1 MVIIDHVTKYYM
13 VNFRKKVVLDDV
25 SVAFNPNRSYGLLG
39 QNGAGKSTFL
49 RLVAGAEEPNKGRIW
64 RNTRISWPLGFS
76 GSFHPKMTGREN
88 AIFLARVYGADL
100 KKTLDF
106 VYDFAELGPD
116 IDAPVGTYSSGM
128 SSRLAFAISMAVE
141 FDVYLVDETTAV
153 GDSRFQQRCAAAFAE
168 RRARSGMIM
177 VSHSVATIK
186 EYCDTGMILAN
197 GKLLMFDDLNEA
209 IERYRQMSM

>member
-1 MVIIDHVTKYYM
+1 MVIVDHVTKYYT

-25 SVAFNPNRSYGLLG
+25 SVVFNPRRSYGLLG

-49 RLVAGAEEPNKGRIW
+49 RLIAGSEEPNKGRIW
-64 RNTRISWPLGFS
+64 RNSRVSWQLGFT
-76 GSFHPKMTGREN
+76 GGFHAKMTGREN
-88 AIFLARVYGADL
+88 VMFLARVYGVDL

-128 SSRLAFAISMAVE
+128 SARLAFAMSMAVD
-141 FDVYLVDETTAV
+141 FDFYLVDESTAV

-168 RRARSGMIM
+168 RRSRAGLIM
-177 VSHSVATIK
+177 VSHSVSTIK
-186 EYCDTGMILAN
+186 DYCDTGMILSN

-209 IERYRQMSM
+209 IERYRQMMQ